1 MTISKLNNGQ
11 YRVDVRPQGRDGK
24 RIRKT
29 FKTKS
34 EAQQYERWVV
44 ATQHNKEWVEKP
56 ADRRPLADLIDLWY
70 SHHGRTLKDGDAILR
85 KLVNIAERMGQPR
98 ADQVTRTSV
107 AQYRAMR
114 LAAGIKPETINKD
127 QTMLS
132 GVFTVLIETGLYHN
146 DHPLTGLARI
156 KRSAREMAYL
166 TQPQIIMF
174 LAALAGDDLKVARLC
189 LATGAR
195 WSEAATLTRDALIP
209 FKCTFVNTK
218 NGKDRTVPISE
229 ALHKEITEGSDGREL
244 FPGADYDNVRKMLKK
259 LVPDL
264 PDGQATHV
272 MRHTFA
278 SHFMINGG
286 NIISLQKIL
295 GHSTILQTM
304 VYAHFAPDYL
314 NDAVRLNPLIPLE
327 REDDPH
333 SAQNIGISPD

>member
-1 MTISKLNNGQ
+1 MTISKLETGH

-34 EAQQYERWVV
+34 EAQQYERWIV
-44 ATQHNKEWVEKP
+44 ATQNNKEWIDKP
-56 ADRRPLADLIDLWY
+56 ADRRPLKELIELWRAQ
-70 SHHGRTLKDGDAILR
+70 HGRTLKDGEAIYK
-85 KLVNIAERMGQPR
+85 KLINIAERMGHPR
-98 ADQVTRTSV
+98 ADQINRASI
-107 AQYRAMR
+107 ARYRALR
-114 LAAGIKPETINKD
+114 LEAGIKPETINKD

-132 GVFTVLIETGLYHN
+132 GVFTALIETGLFHN
-146 DHPLTGLARI
+146 EHPLAGLTRI
-156 KRSAREMAYL
+156 KRSARQMAYL
-166 TQPQIIMF
+166 TQPQIIAF
-174 LAALAGDDLKVARLC
+174 LGALEGDDLKVARLC

-195 WSEAATLTRDALIP
+195 WSEAATLTRDAVIP

-218 NGKDRTVPISE
+218 NGKDRTVPISKT
-229 ALHKEITEGSDGREL
+229 LHQEITGEGDGREL
-244 FPGADYDNVRKMLKK
+244 FPEVDYDNVRKTLKK

-314 NDAVRLNPLIPLE
+314 NDAVKLNPLAPLE
-327 REDDPH
+327 
-333 SAQNIGISPD
+333 GGK

>member
-1 MTISKLNNGQ
+1 MTISKLETGQ

-24 RIRKT
+24 RIRRT

-44 ATQHNKEWVEKP
+44 ATQNNKEWIDKP
-56 ADRRPLADLIDLWY
+56 ADRRPLKELIELWR
-70 SHHGRTLKDGDAILR
+70 SQHGRTLKDGEAIYK
-85 KLVNIAERMGQPR
+85 KLINIAERMGHPR
-98 ADQVTRTSV
+98 ADQISRASI
-107 AQYRAMR
+107 AKYRALR
-114 LAAGIKPETINKD
+114 LEAGIKPETINKD

-132 GVFTVLIETGLYHN
+132 GVFTALIETGLFHN
-146 DHPLTGLARI
+146 EHPLAGLTRI
-156 KRSAREMAYL
+156 KRSARQMAYL
-166 TQPQIIMF
+166 TQPQIIAF
-174 LAALAGDDLKVARLC
+174 LNALDGDDLKVARLC

-195 WSEAATLTRDALIP
+195 WSEAATLTRDAVIP

-218 NGKDRTVPISE
+218 NGKDRTVPISKT
-229 ALHKEITEGSDGREL
+229 LHQEIVGDGDGREL
-244 FPGADYDNVRKMLKK
+244 FPEVDYDNVRKVLKK

-314 NDAVRLNPLIPLE
+314 NDAVKLNPLAPLE
-327 REDDPH
+327 
-333 SAQNIGISPD
+333 GGK

>member
-1 MTISKLNNGQ
+1 MTITKLDTGQ

-34 EAQQYERWVV
+34 EAQQYERWLV
-44 ATQHNKEWVEKP
+44 ATQHNKDWVEKP
-56 ADRRPLADLIDLWY
+56 ADRRPLTTLIEQWY
-70 SHHGRTLKDGDAILR
+70 AQHGRTLKDGAAILR
-85 KLVNIAERMGQPR
+85 KLLNIAERMGQPR
-98 ADQVTRTSV
+98 ADQVNRTRM

-132 GVFTVLIETGLYHN
+132 GVFTALIDTGLYHN

-166 TQPQIIMF
+166 THPQIIT
-174 LAALAGDDLKVARLC
+174 LLSALDGDNLKIARLC

-195 WSEAATLTRDALIP
+195 WSEAATLTRDAVMS

-218 NGKDRTVPISE
+218 NGKDRTVPISKG
-229 ALHKEITEGSDGREL
+229 LHTEITGNGDGREL
-244 FPGADYDNVRKMLKK
+244 FPGADYYMVRKMLKK
-259 LVPDL
+259 LIPDL

-286 NIISLQKIL
+286 SIISLQKIL

-314 NDAVRLNPLIPLE
+314 NDAVKLNPLENQP
-327 REDDPH
+327 
-333 SAQNIGISPD
+333 